1 MVHQLLLVIGK
12 EGALGAGL
20 FVVHLV
26 HVRGEPL
33 GSCRFVFTKRARE
46 RLQVRVE
53 VPLQTPIIDAR
64 PCTVAARVTSFAL
77 RHANALFG
85 GQLDDMFRR
94 NEGRG

>member
-1 MVHQLLLVIGK
+1 MVRQLLLVIGE
-12 EGALGAGL
+12 EGALGAGF

-33 GSCRFVFTKRARE
+33 GPCRLVLAKRARE
-46 RLQVRVE
+46 RFQVGVE
-53 VPLQTPIIDAR
+53 MSLQTPVVDAR
-64 PCTVAARVTSFAL
+64 PCAVTARVTSFAL

-94 NEGRG
+94 RKGRG